1 MKINGL
7 EIKDVKDSVLRKHKT
22 MYTILVPCYL
32 AFAAFFAFVASM
44 GAPMEEM
51 WMVPIIGFVG
61 AAAFIAVAVYMIK
74 NVKAIKAELNARS
87 AEEATR
93 VAVETASAR
102 EEMKAYKALLDSG
115 VISQEDYDAK
125 LAELSKQG

>member
-32 AFAAFFAFVASM
+32 AFAAFFGVVASM
-44 GAPMEEM
+44 GAPMKEM
-51 WMVPIIGFVG
+51 WMVPIIGFIG
-61 AAAFIAVAVYMIK
+61 AAAFIAVAVYMIRM
-74 NVKAIKAELNARS
+74 VKAIKAELNART

-93 VAVETASAR
+93 VAVETASDR

-115 VISQEDYDAK
+115 VISQAEYDAK
-125 LAELSKQG
+125 LLELSKQG